1 MLYSRIWLVAFLLMF
16 VVVVDSFTPQ
26 IQQPSL
32 LLRSTV
38 STTTTTTTPGPTG
51 TQLHMSDEISQ
62 ESPEGKSDYLR
73 YF

>member
-26 IQQPSL
+26 LQQPSL

-38 STTTTTTTPGPTG
+38 TTTTPEPTA

-62 ESPEGKSDYLR
+62 ESPEGKSEYLR

>member
-26 IQQPSL
+26 LQQPSL

-38 STTTTTTTPGPTG
+38 TTTTTSGPTG

-62 ESPEGKSDYLR
+62 ESPEGKSEYLR